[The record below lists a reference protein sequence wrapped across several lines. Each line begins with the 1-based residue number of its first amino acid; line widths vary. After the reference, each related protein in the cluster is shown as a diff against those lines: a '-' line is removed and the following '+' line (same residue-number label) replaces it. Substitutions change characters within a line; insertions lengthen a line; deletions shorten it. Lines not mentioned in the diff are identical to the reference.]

1 MSRTPT
7 PDYSQLLL
15 KTLLKNTGRSRESDT
30 NPSILA
36 VCTIVVRHGTR
47 STDTRTANADYTAKD
62 ARQYRRFIQP
72 LSSHSGTPLK
82 IIIADGLA
90 ASALDLLT
98 AEGWDIDAST
108 GRSPEQLA
116 GDLAHADALIVRSA
130 TKVTASLIA
139 AAPRLRVIARAGTG
153 VDNVDIAAA
162 SERGI
167 VVMNAP
173 GANSISV
180 AELALGLI
188 LALARHVSAADAAM
202 KQGKWEKKKFLGE
215 EIREKTL
222 GLAGLGRIGQEV
234 ARRAAAF
241 GMRIIAH
248 DPFISEQV
256 AADLGVELVSLDDLF
271 GRADYLS
278 LHMPSNEK
286 TRHLVNA
293 DRLAR
298 AKKGIR
304 IVNTAR
310 GDLID
315 ETALADAIEAGQVAG
330 AALDVFQTEP
340 PPDSRLQTLPQV
352 VATPHIAA
360 STREGQELVGVET
373 AAAVRDFLR
382 DGIIRNAVNFPS
394 ISAEEFGRL
403 RPFVGLGERLGAF
416 LAQMNDGR
424 AQTLGVR
431 YYGGLAEGRNDMI
444 VSAVLVGLFKPILSS
459 GVTLV
464 NARSVAAARGM
475 EVIESRSSR
484 PRNYTNLLSI
494 KLHTS
499 DEEHWVEGAV
509 FERTSPRLVLV
520 DGIAVEA
527 PLEGTMIVI
536 RNNDQPGVIGEVGT
550 ILGRHR
556 VNIANFALGRE
567 GANAIGVVIVDE
579 TTPIPA
585 SVLDDL
591 RKVKAIR
598 EARIVR
604 V

>member
-1 MSRTPT
+1 M
-7 PDYSQLLL
+7 
-15 KTLLKNTGRSRESDT
+15 K
-30 NPSILA
+30 
-36 VCTIVVRHGTR
+36 IVV
-47 STDTRTANADYTAKD
+47 ADD
-62 ARQYRRFIQP
+62 LP
-72 LSSHSGTPLK
+72 
-82 IIIADGLA
+82 
-90 ASALDLLT
+90 ASALELLR
-98 AEGWDIDAST
+98 AEGWEVDART
-108 GRSPEQLA
+108 GRAPDQLA
-116 GDLAHADALIVRSA
+116 ADLADADAIVVRSA
-130 TKVTASLIA
+130 TKVTATLIA
-139 AAPRLRVIARAGTG
+139 AAPKLRVIARAGTG
-153 VDNVDIAAA
+153 VDNVDVQAA
-162 SERGI
+162 SARGI

-180 AELALGLI
+180 AELAMGLI
-188 LALARHVSAADAAM
+188 LALARHVPAADAAM

-215 EIREKTL
+215 EVREKTL

-241 GMRIIAH
+241 GMRIVAH

-271 GRADYLS
+271 ARADYVS

-286 TRHLVNA
+286 TRNLVNA
-293 DRLAR
+293 ERLAR

-315 ETALADAIEAGQVAG
+315 EKALADAIETGTVAG
-330 AALDVFQTEP
+330 AALDVFETEP
-340 PPDSRLQTLPQV
+340 PPDQRLQKLPQV

-373 AAAVRDFLR
+373 AAAMRDFLR

-394 ISAEEFGRL
+394 VSAEEFSRL
-403 RPFVGLGERLGAF
+403 RPFVDLGERLGAF
-416 LAQMNDGR
+416 IAQLNDGR
-424 AQTLGVR
+424 ANALGVR
-431 YYGGLAEGRNDMI
+431 YYGDLADGKTEMI
-444 VSAVLVGLFKPILSS
+444 ANAVLVGLFKPILET
-459 GVTLV
+459 GVTPV
-464 NARSVAAARGM
+464 NARAVAADRGI
-475 EVIESRSSR
+475 EIIESRSSR
-484 PRNYTNLLSI
+484 PRNYTSLISV

-499 DEEHWVEGAV
+499 DGEKWVEGAV

-520 DGIAVEA
+520 DGIGIEA
-527 PLEGTMIVI
+527 PLGGTMIVI
-536 RNNDQPGVIGEVGT
+536 RNNDQPGVIGEIGT
-550 ILGRHR
+550 ILGRHG

-567 GANAIGVVIVDE
+567 GRNAIGVVIVDE
-579 TTPIPA
+579 TSPIA
-585 SVLDDL
+585 DAVLQDL